1 MQEAIRNRLFK
12 DPLANVEVWQNIPPW
27 QGLAPGSLTR
37 RKAGRTT
44 TRTCMSSSHRS
55 MTAEKPSHVRR
66 NLLRGSVWSGIQ

>member
-12 DPLANVEVWQNIPPW
+12 DPLASVVVWQNIPPW
-27 QGLAPGSLTR
+27 QGLAPCSLTR

-44 TRTCMSSSHRS
+44 RTCIYGSHRS
-55 MTAEKPSHVRR
+55 MTVEKLSHVRR